1 MRREEIDQFY
11 VLGKD
16 VTVADGDKDSG
27 PRLRTHGSLMSLTER
42 IT

>member
-16 VTVADGDKDSG
+16 VTLADGHKYSG
-27 PRLRTHGSLMSLTER
+27 SGLRTYGRLMSLTER
-42 IT
+42 IS

>member
-16 VTVADGDKDSG
+16 VTVADSDKYSG
-27 PRLRTHGSLMSLTER
+27 SRLRTHRGLMNLTEL
-42 IT
+42 IS